1 MKILISDKMSDKVE
15 DVLKSKSIEYDI
27 KTGMAPEELKSVID
41 QYDGILI
48 RSATKLTAEILA
60 DCKNLKV
67 VGRAGVGVDNVDLD
81 TATKNKI
88 LVMNTPLGNLEAT
101 AELTIGLMFSLYR
114 HIHLA
119 NQSTHDGK
127 WEKSKFMGTELKGK
141 TLGIVGFGNIGQR
154 VAEMASVI
162 GMKIITNS
170 NSASDEDLSKF
181 GATKVSTEK
190 LLTESDVLSLHT
202 KLNDNT
208 KNMLNKSSI
217 GTMKPSAV
225 IVNCARGG
233 LINEAD
239 LKDCLNNDVIAGA
252 AIDVYEKEPATEN
265 VMFGAKN
272 LLLTPHLGA
281 SSKEAAAQSHGEFGG
296 KGFNIKRGTRVL
308 IIEDVITTGKSS
320 LECVKLIKK
329 AKAKLLGFASIIDRS
344 TKQSLK
350 IKTKIISH
358 LKIEVPTYRANN
370 LPRELKLIPVTTPGS
385 RYIK

>member
-170 NSASDEDLSKF
+170 ISASDEDLSKF
-181 GATKVSTEK
+181 GASKVSTEK
-190 LLTESDVLSLHT
+190 LLTDSDVLSLHT

-239 LKDCLNNDVIAGA
+239 LKDCLNNDIIAGA

-281 SSKEAAAQSHGEFGG
+281 SSKEAQS
-296 KGFNIKRGTRVL
+296 NVAI
-308 IIEDVITTGKSS
+308 DVANQ
-320 LECVKLIKK
+320 V
-329 AKAKLLGFASIIDRS
+329 ADY
-344 TKQSLK
+344 LK
-350 IKTKIISH
+350 ENKII
-358 LKIEVPTYRANN
+358 NN
-370 LPRELKLIPVTTPGS
+370 VNS
-385 RYIK
+385 F

>member
-15 DVLKSKSIEYDI
+15 DVLKSKSIDYDI
-27 KTGMAPEELKSVID
+27 KTGMDPEELKSVID

-48 RSATKLTAEILA
+48 RSATKLTSNILA

-67 VGRAGVGVDNVDLD
+67 VGRAGVGVDNVDLE

-162 GMKIITNS
+162 GMNIITNS
-170 NSASDEDLSKF
+170 NSASNEDLSKLE
-181 GATKVSTEK
+181 ASKVSTEQ
-190 LLTESDVLSLHT
+190 LLTDSDIVSLHT
-202 KLNDNT
+202 KLNDDT
-208 KNMLNKSSI
+208 KNMLNKTSI
-217 GTMKPSAV
+217 ATMKSSAV
-225 IVNCARGG
+225 IINCARGG

-281 SSKEAAAQSHGEFGG
+281 SSKEAQS
-296 KGFNIKRGTRVL
+296 NVAI
-308 IIEDVITTGKSS
+308 DVANQ
-320 LECVKLIKK
+320 V
-329 AKAKLLGFASIIDRS
+329 ADY
-344 TKQSLK
+344 LK
-350 IKTKIISH
+350 DNKII
-358 LKIEVPTYRANN
+358 NN
-370 LPRELKLIPVTTPGS
+370 VNS
-385 RYIK
+385 F

>member
-1 MKILISDKMSDKVE
+1 MSDKVE
-15 DVLKSKSIEYDI
+15 DVLKSKSIDYDI
-27 KTGMAPEELKSVID
+27 KTGMDPEELKSVID

-48 RSATKLTAEILA
+48 RSATKLTSNILA

-67 VGRAGVGVDNVDLD
+67 VGRAGVGVDNVDLE

-162 GMKIITNS
+162 GMNIITNS
-170 NSASDEDLSKF
+170 NSASDEDLSKL
-181 GATKVSTEK
+181 GASKVSTEQ
-190 LLTESDVLSLHT
+190 LLTDSDILSLHT
-202 KLNDNT
+202 KLNDDT
-208 KNMLNKSSI
+208 KNMLNKTSI
-217 GTMKPSAV
+217 ATMKPSAV
-225 IVNCARGG
+225 IINCARGG

-281 SSKEAAAQSHGEFGG
+281 SSKEAQS
-296 KGFNIKRGTRVL
+296 NVAI
-308 IIEDVITTGKSS
+308 DVANQ
-320 LECVKLIKK
+320 V
-329 AKAKLLGFASIIDRS
+329 ADY
-344 TKQSLK
+344 LK
-350 IKTKIISH
+350 DNKII
-358 LKIEVPTYRANN
+358 NN
-370 LPRELKLIPVTTPGS
+370 VNS
-385 RYIK
+385 F

>member
-15 DVLKSKSIEYDI
+15 DVLKSKSIDYDI
-27 KTGMAPEELKSVID
+27 KTGMDPEELKSVID

-48 RSATKLTAEILA
+48 RSATKLTSNILA

-162 GMKIITNS
+162 GMNIITNS
-170 NSASDEDLSKF
+170 NSASDEDLSKL
-181 GATKVSTEK
+181 GASKVSTEQ
-190 LLTESDVLSLHT
+190 LLTDCDILSLHT
-202 KLNDNT
+202 KLNDDT
-208 KNMLNKSSI
+208 KNMLNKTSI
-217 GTMKPSAV
+217 ATMKPSAV
-225 IVNCARGG
+225 IINCARGG

-281 SSKEAAAQSHGEFGG
+281 SSKEAQS
-296 KGFNIKRGTRVL
+296 NVAI
-308 IIEDVITTGKSS
+308 DVANQ
-320 LECVKLIKK
+320 V
-329 AKAKLLGFASIIDRS
+329 ADY
-344 TKQSLK
+344 LK
-350 IKTKIISH
+350 DNKII
-358 LKIEVPTYRANN
+358 NN
-370 LPRELKLIPVTTPGS
+370 VNS
-385 RYIK
+385 F

>member
-15 DVLKSKSIEYDI
+15 DVLKSKSIDYDI
-27 KTGMAPEELKSVID
+27 KTGMDPEELKSVID

-48 RSATKLTAEILA
+48 RSATKLTSNILE

-67 VGRAGVGVDNVDLD
+67 IGRAGVGVDNVDLE

-162 GMKIITNS
+162 GMNIITNS
-170 NSASDEDLSKF
+170 NSASDEDLSKL
-181 GATKVSTEK
+181 GASKVSTEQ
-190 LLTESDVLSLHT
+190 LLTDSDIISLHT
-202 KLNDNT
+202 KLNDDT
-208 KNMLNKSSI
+208 KNMLNKTSI
-217 GTMKPSAV
+217 ATMKSSAV
-225 IVNCARGG
+225 IINCARGG

-265 VMFGAKN
+265 IMFGAKN

-281 SSKEAAAQSHGEFGG
+281 SSKEAQS
-296 KGFNIKRGTRVL
+296 NVAI
-308 IIEDVITTGKSS
+308 DVANQ
-320 LECVKLIKK
+320 V
-329 AKAKLLGFASIIDRS
+329 ADY
-344 TKQSLK
+344 LK
-350 IKTKIISH
+350 DNKII
-358 LKIEVPTYRANN
+358 NN
-370 LPRELKLIPVTTPGS
+370 VNS
-385 RYIK
+385 F

>member
-15 DVLKSKSIEYDI
+15 DVLKSKSIDYDI
-27 KTGMAPEELKSVID
+27 KTGMDPEELKSVID

-48 RSATKLTAEILA
+48 RSATKLTSNILA

-67 VGRAGVGVDNVDLD
+67 VGRAGVGVDNVDLE

-162 GMKIITNS
+162 GMNIITNS
-170 NSASDEDLSKF
+170 NSASDEDLSKL
-181 GATKVSTEK
+181 GVSKVSTEQ
-190 LLTESDVLSLHT
+190 LLTNSDILSLHT
-202 KLNDNT
+202 NRNDDT
-208 KNMLNKSSI
+208 KNMLNKTSSS
-217 GTMKPSAV
+217 TMKPSAV
-225 IVNCARGG
+225 IINCARGG

-281 SSKEAAAQSHGEFGG
+281 SSKEAQS
-296 KGFNIKRGTRVL
+296 NVAI
-308 IIEDVITTGKSS
+308 DVANQ
-320 LECVKLIKK
+320 V
-329 AKAKLLGFASIIDRS
+329 ADY
-344 TKQSLK
+344 LK
-350 IKTKIISH
+350 DNKII
-358 LKIEVPTYRANN
+358 NN
-370 LPRELKLIPVTTPGS
+370 VNS
-385 RYIK
+385 F

>member
-1 MKILISDKMSDKVE
+1 MRILISDKMSDKVE
-15 DVLKSKSIEYDI
+15 DVLKSKSIDYDI
-27 KTGMAPEELKSVID
+27 KTGMDPEELKSVID

-48 RSATKLTAEILA
+48 RSATKLTSNILA

-67 VGRAGVGVDNVDLD
+67 VGRAGVGVDNVDLE

-162 GMKIITNS
+162 GMNIITNS
-170 NSASDEDLSKF
+170 NSASDEDLSKL
-181 GATKVSTEK
+181 GASKVSTEQ
-190 LLTESDVLSLHT
+190 LLTDSDIVSLHT
-202 KLNDNT
+202 KLNDDT
-208 KNMLNKSSI
+208 KNMLNKTSI
-217 GTMKPSAV
+217 ATMKPSAV
-225 IVNCARGG
+225 IINCARGG

-281 SSKEAAAQSHGEFGG
+281 SSKEAQS
-296 KGFNIKRGTRVL
+296 NVAI
-308 IIEDVITTGKSS
+308 DVANQ
-320 LECVKLIKK
+320 V
-329 AKAKLLGFASIIDRS
+329 ADY
-344 TKQSLK
+344 LK
-350 IKTKIISH
+350 DNKII
-358 LKIEVPTYRANN
+358 NN
-370 LPRELKLIPVTTPGS
+370 VNS
-385 RYIK
+385 F

>member
-1 MKILISDKMSDKVE
+1 MSDKVE
-15 DVLKSKSIEYDI
+15 DVLKSKSIDYDI
-27 KTGMAPEELKSVID
+27 KTGMDPEELKSVID

-48 RSATKLTAEILA
+48 RSATKLTSNILA

-67 VGRAGVGVDNVDLD
+67 VGRAGVGVDNVDLE

-127 WEKSKFMGTELKGK
+127 WEKPKFMGTELKGK

-162 GMKIITNS
+162 GMNIITNS
-170 NSASDEDLSKF
+170 NSASDEDLSKL
-181 GATKVSTEK
+181 GASKVSTEQ
-190 LLTESDVLSLHT
+190 LLTDSDIVSLHT
-202 KLNDNT
+202 KLNDDT
-208 KNMLNKSSI
+208 KNMLNKTSI
-217 GTMKPSAV
+217 ATMKPSAV
-225 IVNCARGG
+225 IINCARGG

-281 SSKEAAAQSHGEFGG
+281 SSKEAQS
-296 KGFNIKRGTRVL
+296 NVAI
-308 IIEDVITTGKSS
+308 DVANQ
-320 LECVKLIKK
+320 V
-329 AKAKLLGFASIIDRS
+329 ADY
-344 TKQSLK
+344 LK
-350 IKTKIISH
+350 DNKII
-358 LKIEVPTYRANN
+358 NN
-370 LPRELKLIPVTTPGS
+370 VNS
-385 RYIK
+385 F

>member
-15 DVLKSKSIEYDI
+15 DVLKSKSIDYDI
-27 KTGMAPEELKSVID
+27 KTGMDPEELKSVID

-48 RSATKLTAEILA
+48 RSATKLTSNILA

-67 VGRAGVGVDNVDLD
+67 VGRAGVGVDNVDLE

-162 GMKIITNS
+162 GMNIITNS
-170 NSASDEDLSKF
+170 NSASDEDLSKL
-181 GATKVSTEK
+181 GTSKVSTEQ
-190 LLTESDVLSLHT
+190 LLTDSDIVSLHT
-202 KLNDNT
+202 KLNDDT
-208 KNMLNKSSI
+208 KNMLNKTSI
-217 GTMKPSAV
+217 ATMKSSAT
-225 IVNCARGG
+225 IINCARGG

-281 SSKEAAAQSHGEFGG
+281 SSKEAQS
-296 KGFNIKRGTRVL
+296 NVAI
-308 IIEDVITTGKSS
+308 DVANQ
-320 LECVKLIKK
+320 V
-329 AKAKLLGFASIIDRS
+329 ADY
-344 TKQSLK
+344 LK
-350 IKTKIISH
+350 DNKII
-358 LKIEVPTYRANN
+358 NN
-370 LPRELKLIPVTTPGS
+370 VNS
-385 RYIK
+385 F

>member
-15 DVLKSKSIEYDI
+15 DVLKSKSIDYDI
-27 KTGMAPEELKSVID
+27 KTGMTPEELKSVID

-48 RSATKLTAEILA
+48 RSATKLTTEILA

-170 NSASDEDLSKF
+170 NSASDEDLSKL
-181 GATKVSTEK
+181 GVSKVSTEK
-190 LLTESDVLSLHT
+190 LLTDSDVLSLHT

-281 SSKEAAAQSHGEFGG
+281 SSKEAQS
-296 KGFNIKRGTRVL
+296 NVAI
-308 IIEDVITTGKSS
+308 DVANQ
-320 LECVKLIKK
+320 V
-329 AKAKLLGFASIIDRS
+329 ADY
-344 TKQSLK
+344 LK
-350 IKTKIISH
+350 ENKII
-358 LKIEVPTYRANN
+358 NN
-370 LPRELKLIPVTTPGS
+370 VNS
-385 RYIK
+385 F